1 MSGKVCF
8 HFLFPSMNSTH
19 GNSLGLDQIHTEAN
33 QKHLFLEIN
42 LSLGNDLYIHPR
54 EGVYTHTLTHICIM
68 HHRQNTCTNPQ
79 AGSTVF
85 LGREGDLLVST
96 SNEKL
101 FGETPQ

>member
-1 MSGKVCF
+1 M
-8 HFLFPSMNSTH
+8 T
-19 GNSLGLDQIHTEAN
+19 
-33 QKHLFLEIN
+33 
-42 LSLGNDLYIHPR
+42 YIYIPGR
-54 EGVYTHTLTHICIM
+54 ECTHTLTHICIM

-79 AGSTVF
+79 AGSTVL

>member
-1 MSGKVCF
+1 M
-8 HFLFPSMNSTH
+8 T
-19 GNSLGLDQIHTEAN
+19 
-33 QKHLFLEIN
+33 
-42 LSLGNDLYIHPR
+42 YIYIPGR
-54 EGVYTHTLTHICIM
+54 ERAHTLTHICIM

-79 AGSTVF
+79 AGSAVL